1 MADWKHTLNLPRTEF
16 PMRANLQKTEP
27 AVIARWNEMGL
38 YERIRERRAGAPQF
52 VLHDG
57 PPYANGKIHI
67 GHVLNKV
74 LKDVVVRSR
83 TMAGFDAPYV
93 PGWDCHGLPIEL
105 KVDQELGGKKR
116 QMSVADFRRACR
128 RYAQKFVE
136 RQSADFQRLGVSGD
150 WGRPYRT
157 MTPDYQAAIVRA
169 LGRFVEQG
177 VVYKGKKPVHWC
189 LHCRTALAEAEVE
202 YEDHRSP
209 SIYVEFPMR
218 AASAAALAEKEP
230 ALAGRT
236 VSVLIWTTTPWT
248 IPSNLAVAF
257 HPGLDYG
264 VYAAGGRAGANGG
277 AGAGEGAHGEDAAGE
292 GANGG
297 AGAADGAHG
306 EDGAADGVNGGAG
319 SSGAGDG
326 GERGGVVI
334 VAEELR
340 DATAAAIGRDFGPP
354 LATLKGRDLEGAVFG
369 HPLYD
374 RDSVGVLADYV
385 TLEQGTGAVHT
396 APGHGADDYATGVR
410 YGLDIYAPIGPSGRF
425 DDEVGVV
432 GGEKVFDANPKVEAA
447 LEEAGRLWHRDTVDH
462 TYPHC
467 WRCHHPVIFLA
478 TWQWFIA
485 MDTDRL
491 RERALAAIRE
501 VEWFPGWGEE
511 RIRGMLANRPDWC
524 ISRQRS
530 WGVPIPAVYCTAC
543 REAVLTT
550 ALTDRAAAVF
560 AEHGADAWY
569 ERDAG
574 EFVPPDLRCPECGG
588 AEFERERDILDVWF
602 DSGSSHLGVLCDH
615 PELEWPYT
623 VYLEGSDQYRGWF
636 HSSLL
641 VALGARGAAP
651 YRQVITHGF
660 VVDEAGRKMS
670 KSIGNTVEPQTII
683 RQSGAEILRLWVA
696 MVDYREEVRIGPH
709 ILDRIVEAYRKIR
722 NTLRILAG
730 NLHDFDPAADAVPRE
745 DLLDVDRYA
754 LARYGEV
761 ASRVLRAYERYE
773 LQTVVHTVNNYLT
786 VDVSAFYVDISKD
799 RLYTLGPRARGRRSA
814 QTVLHAVAE
823 GVTRLLAPILPV
835 TCDELWRH
843 LPGTDADSVHLA
855 DFPADPES
863 LVDRDLIAR
872 WDRLLALRDAVNG
885 ELEKLRQDKVV
896 GTSLEAA
903 VTLTADGGLA
913 DLLEAHRDDL
923 ATLFITSGVTLR
935 AGAPADDGDGGAVHR
950 DGDGCAR
957 IEVGRAG
964 GAKCPRCW
972 RWVMPAGAGA
982 DPAEAAICA
991 RCTTALADMAATV
1004 A

>member
-1 MADWKHTLNLPRTEF
+1 MADWKHTLNLPRTGF
-16 PMRANLQKTEP
+16 PMRANLQTTEP
-27 AVIARWNEMGL
+27 AAIARWNEMGL
-38 YERIRERRAGAPQF
+38 YARIRERRAGAPQF

-74 LKDVVVRSR
+74 LKDVIVRSR

-116 QMSVADFRRACR
+116 HMNVADFRRACR
-128 RYAQKFVE
+128 RYAQKFVD
-136 RQSADFQRLGVSGD
+136 RQSADFQRLGVLGD
-150 WGRPYRT
+150 WPRPYRT
-157 MTPDYQAAIVRA
+157 MTPDYQATIVRA
-169 LGRFVEQG
+169 LGRFVEQQ

-202 YEDHRSP
+202 YEDHTSP

-218 AASAAALAEKEP
+218 EASAAALAEKAP
-230 ALAGRT
+230 ALAGRP

-248 IPSNLAVAF
+248 IPANLAVAF

-264 VYAAGGRAGANGG
+264 VYAATG
-277 AGAGEGAHGEDAAGE
+277 
-292 GANGG
+292 
-297 AGAADGAHG
+297 
-306 EDGAADGVNGGAG
+306 
-319 SSGAGDG
+319 
-326 GERGGVVI
+326 GGVVI
-334 VAEELR
+334 IAEERR
-340 DATAAAIGRDFGPP
+340 DAVAAATGRDFGPP
-354 LATLKGRDLEGAVFG
+354 LATLRGRDLEGLTFG

-374 RDSVGVLADYV
+374 RDSAGVLADYV

-410 YGLDIYAPIGPSGRF
+410 YGLEVYAPIGPSGRF
-425 DDEVGVV
+425 DDDVPVV
-432 GGEKVFDANPKVEAA
+432 GGMKVFDANPKVEAA
-447 LEEAGRLWHRDTVDH
+447 LADAGRLWHRDTVDH

-485 MDTDRL
+485 MDTGEL
-491 RERALAAIRE
+491 RKRALAAIRE
-501 VEWFPGWGEE
+501 VEWFPAWGEE
-511 RIRGMLANRPDWC
+511 RIRNMLANRPDWC

-569 ERDAG
+569 ERDIG
-574 EFVPPDLRCPECGG
+574 EFVPPDLRCPACDG

-602 DSGSSHLGVLCDH
+602 DSGSSHEGVLRDH
-615 PELEWPYT
+615 PELQWPYT

-641 VALGARGAAP
+641 VALGTRNAAP

-660 VVDEAGRKMS
+660 VVDESGRKMS
-670 KSIGNTVEPQTII
+670 KSIGNTIEPQTII

-696 MVDYREEVRIGPH
+696 MVDYREEVRIGAH

-722 NTLRILAG
+722 NTLRILAA
-730 NLHDFDPAADAVPRE
+730 NLYDFDPAAHAVPRDE
-745 DLLDVDRYA
+745 LLEVDRYA

-761 ASRVLRAYERYE
+761 AARVLRAYERYE

-786 VDVSAFYVDISKD
+786 VDISAFYVDISKD
-799 RLYTLGPRARGRRSA
+799 RLYTLGPRSHDRRSA
-814 QTVLHAVAE
+814 QTALHAIA
-823 GVTRLLAPILPV
+823 GGITRLLAPILPM

-843 LPGTDADSVHLA
+843 LPGADADSVHLA
-855 DFPADPES
+855 DFPAEPES
-863 LVDRDLIAR
+863 LVDPDLIAR
-872 WDRLLALRDAVNG
+872 WTRLLSLRDAVNG

-903 VTLTADGGLA
+903 VTLTADGGLR
-913 DLLEAHRDDL
+913 DLLEAYRDDL
-923 ATLFITSGVTLR
+923 ATLFITSAVSLR
-935 AGAPADDGDGGAVHR
+935 TGAPADDGKDGAVYR
-950 DGDGCAR
+950 DADGCAR
-957 IEVGRAG
+957 IDVGRADA
-964 GAKCPRCW
+964 AKCPRCW
-972 RWVMPAGAGA
+972 RWVMPRDAAP
-982 DPAEAAICA
+982 DPSEAAVCD
-991 RCTTALADMAATV
+991 RCTNALADMAATV